1 MLLKLLAAGTKLP
14 QWIQQGYR
22 EYAQR
27 MPRECRLELME
38 VALGGRAATAEKAK
52 RDECERMLRAVRRED
67 YVVALDVAGRQFDT
81 PKLAR
86 RLQEW
91 MFGGHDVAILI
102 GGPDGLGQG
111 CLERANLRWSLS
123 PLTFPHSL
131 VRVMVAEQLYRAASI
146 LKNHPYHRA

>member
-27 MPRECRLELME
+27 MPRECRLELFE
-38 VALGGRAATAEKAK
+38 VALGGRSDAADKAK
-52 RDECERMLRAVRRED
+52 ADECERMLRAIRRED
-67 YVVALDVAGRQFDT
+67 YVVALDVAGKQFDT

-86 RLQEW
+86 QLQEW
-91 MFGGHDVAILI
+91 MFAGHDVVILI
-102 GGPDGLGQG
+102 GGPDGLGDG

-123 PLTFPHSL
+123 PLTFPHTV